1 MPLKY
6 RERFQYLGRVSH
18 GPSWTDPAK
27 DVFEFSKFKK
37 LQNEE
42 ENKGIGLF

>member
-6 RERFQYLGRVSH
+6 REHFQYLEGVSH
-18 GPSWTDPAK
+18 GPSWTDPAT
-27 DVFEFSKFKK
+27 DVFEFSKLKE

-42 ENKGIGLF
+42 ENKHI